1 VDEAAIQAAARAAED
16 ALDPPSDLHASAAYR
31 RSLAGTL
38 LERALLKASKET
50 R

>member
-1 VDEAAIQAAARAAED
+1 MRAAAQAFQAALE
-16 ALDPPSDLHASAAYR
+16 PPSDLHASADYR

-38 LERALLKASKET
+38 LERALMST